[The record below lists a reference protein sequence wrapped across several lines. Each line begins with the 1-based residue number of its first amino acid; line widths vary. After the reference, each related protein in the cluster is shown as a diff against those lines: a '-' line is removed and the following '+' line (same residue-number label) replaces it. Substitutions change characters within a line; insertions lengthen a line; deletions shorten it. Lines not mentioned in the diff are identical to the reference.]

1 MTRSVTGLHRTLKIG
16 RRASRTACRRGA
28 SAR

>member
-1 MTRSVTGLHRTLKIG
+1 MPVAPCAFKIG
-16 RRASRTACRRGA
+16 RRASRKVCRRGA

>member
-1 MTRSVTGLHRTLKIG
+1 MPVALCAFKIG
-16 RRASRTACRRGA
+16 RRASRKACRRGA